1 MVEGPTWRYRHLEG
15 DNGTGSQ
22 PWNAFLLGQEGR
34 RGQQTANEGDRL
46 SVTVTE
52 LPQGPCCLRSGA
64 WRYTPEIPKEDC
76 SFGFAEPNLLK
87 PVSHL

>member
-46 SVTVTE
+46 SATATDGAAPGAV
-52 LPQGPCCLRSGA
+52 LPPEWSLEIHPRDPKGRLLLRF
-64 WRYTPEIPKEDC
+64 C
-76 SFGFAEPNLLK
+76 
-87 PVSHL
+87 